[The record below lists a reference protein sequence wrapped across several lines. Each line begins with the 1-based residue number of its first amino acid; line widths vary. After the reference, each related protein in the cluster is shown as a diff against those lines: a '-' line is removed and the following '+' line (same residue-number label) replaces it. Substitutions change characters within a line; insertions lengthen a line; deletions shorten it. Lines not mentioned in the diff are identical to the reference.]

1 MSLPAS
7 CICFLR
13 TCLFV
18 GIFFGN
24 HVAHHAYRTTTAVTE
39 TAFCLQIFL
48 GLGTAMLAVFLFLG
62 FNAFTDTRAT
72 VFGIINAIITFAC
85 IAAIDTAVNGR
96 EDSKVIRDKIVDVAA
111 SVRLD
116 TQKEL
121 KFFMLQ
127 IKMGT
132 ELVKYKRE
140 SEKIMLANYDQ
151 ISESSSE
158 NAQNDDVYKVRQNI
172 ARHLV
177 LADRMQTFDT
187 TKIWTL
193 VPNEYGV
200 DDNDKDANADTPV
213 VNARPDEQAMW
224 EWASSSTIASHS
236 TVRSGRTGSSSGVII
251 SGVTS
256 GQRIKS
262 RRGSSFCE
270 PLAAANPCF
279 AVLFFVRL
287 IHLVITLLC

>member
-1 MSLPAS
+1 MA
-7 CICFLR
+7 R
-13 TCLFV
+13 Y
-18 GIFFGN
+18 
-24 HVAHHAYRTTTAVTE
+24 AYCSTTTVTE

-48 GLGTAMLAVFLFLG
+48 GLGVAMLAVFLFLG

-72 VFGIINAIITFAC
+72 AFGIINAVITFAC
-85 IAAIDTAVNGR
+85 LAAIDTAVNGR

-121 KFFMLQ
+121 QFFMLQ

-140 SEKIMLANYDQ
+140 SEKKMLANYDE
-151 ISESSSE
+151 ISESSSGT
-158 NAQNDDVYKVRQNI
+158 AQNDDVYKVRRSI

-177 LADRMQTFDT
+177 LADRIQTFDT

-200 DDNDKDANADTPV
+200 HDNERDANSDTPV
-213 VNARPDEQAMW
+213 VNAPPDEQAMW
-224 EWASSSTIASHS
+224 EWASSSTIASHVSHS
-236 TVRSGRTGSSSGVII
+236 TVRSGRTGSSSDVIT

-256 GQRIKS
+256 GQRKS

-270 PLAAANPCF
+270 PLYMRISASLSYFSSA
-279 AVLFFVRL
+279 
-287 IHLVITLLC
+287 

>member
-1 MSLPAS
+1 
-7 CICFLR
+7 
-13 TCLFV
+13 
-18 GIFFGN
+18 
-24 HVAHHAYRTTTAVTE
+24 
-39 TAFCLQIFL
+39 
-48 GLGTAMLAVFLFLG
+48 
-62 FNAFTDTRAT
+62 
-72 VFGIINAIITFAC
+72 
-85 IAAIDTAVNGR
+85 
-96 EDSKVIRDKIVDVAA
+96 
-111 SVRLD
+111 
-116 TQKEL
+116 
-121 KFFMLQ
+121 
-127 IKMGT
+127 MGT

-256 GQRIKS
+256 GQRNKS

-279 AVLFFVRL
+279 AVLFFVRQ